1 MHMGEHIS
9 ELRNPEPGNE
19 AAPPYVLESD
29 AWVVTA
35 VSAAFSGQ
43 KFLSLPG
50 GYVIWDIN
58 WPADD
63 RNDKMATALKDFLV
77 NEAMLSQ

>member
-1 MHMGEHIS
+1 MHMGEHVS
-9 ELRNPEPGNE
+9 ELRNPAPGNE

-35 VSAAFSGQ
+35 VSAALSGQ

-50 GYVIWDIN
+50 GYVIWDSS
-58 WPADD
+58 WSEAD
-63 RNDKMATALKDFLV
+63 RTDKMESVLKDFLV
-77 NEAMLSQ
+77 NEAALGR

>member
-9 ELRNPEPGNE
+9 ELRDPAPGNE

-50 GYVIWDIN
+50 GYVIWDSS
-58 WPADD
+58 WSVAD
-63 RNDKMATALKDFLV
+63 RTDKMESVLKDFLV
-77 NEAMLSQ
+77 NEAGLSR